1 MNKTGESCVVCL
13 MSFVSFEIVLTHGEG
28 SVADEVLQI
37 KTYARHSLP
46 LSSGGSLACQ
56 TYFDKRHCL

>member
-13 MSFVSFEIVLTHGEG
+13 MSFVSFEIVLNYGEV
-28 SVADEVLQI
+28 SIADEVLQI

-46 LSSGGSLACQ
+46 LSSEGSLACQ
-56 TYFDKRHCL
+56 TYFDTRHVL